1 MRSPLQLVL
10 DFFTGSDPVT
20 PPAPVA
26 PRRVAPKVELPLA
39 SFSPA
44 LSADG
49 VGLTPR
55 QGEAV
60 AVSPVVSPVVPNLIP
75 DVGAPVPA
83 PVRSFSPAGFTHP
96 AANRHTQLHGVW
108 VSFRFER
115 SRRKS
120 IGFVVGADGLVVRA
134 PNWVTLREVDAAVQD
149 KAAWIVAKLR
159 QIQQRQTEPLQKAIE
174 WRHGAEVPFLGRTVQ
189 LCVLER
195 GVGRVLGQTIAP
207 DQVLPV
213 TVPPGATVTQVRDAA
228 QVWLKK
234 QAQAVFEQRLNHFAP
249 QLGVRWRKLSLSS
262 ASTRWG
268 SARNDGH
275 IRLNWRLIHLPIS
288 QIDYVVV
295 HELAHL
301 REMNHSPRFWDTVG
315 EVMPDYAQRRQ
326 ALRQAPIDLGRG

>member
-1 MRSPLQLVL
+1 MRAPLQFVL
-10 DFFTGSDPVT
+10 DFFTGGD
-20 PPAPVA
+20 
-26 PRRVAPKVELPLA
+26 
-39 SFSPA
+39 
-44 LSADG
+44 
-49 VGLTPR
+49 
-55 QGEAV
+55 
-60 AVSPVVSPVVPNLIP
+60 PVVPTSASTPTQASNPSPTL
-75 DVGAPVPA
+75 APA
-83 PVRSFSPAGFTHP
+83 PAADATPRLPTSVPDAALPPAAGFVHP
-96 AANRHTQLHGVW
+96 AANRHAQLQGVS

-120 IGFVVGADGLVVRA
+120 IGFLVGADGLVVRA
-134 PNWVTLREVDAAVQD
+134 PNWVTLREVDAAVQE
-149 KAAWIVAKLR
+149 KSAWIVAKL
-159 QIQQRQTEPLQKAIE
+159 QQFKERQTEQFQKAIE

-195 GVGRVLGQTIAP
+195 GVGRVLGQDLSL

-213 TVPPGATVTQVRDAA
+213 TVPPGASVTQVRDAA

-234 QAQAVFEQRLNHFAP
+234 QAKALFEQRLHHFAP
-249 QLGVRWRKLSLSS
+249 LLGVRWQKLSLSS

-301 REMNHSPRFWDTVG
+301 REMNHSPRFWETVG
-315 EVMPDYAQRRQ
+315 EVMPDYAQRRK
-326 ALRQAPIDLGRG
+326 ALRQSPVGLADD

>member
-1 MRSPLQLVL
+1 MRAPLQFVL
-10 DFFTGSDPVT
+10 DFFTGGDPVVPT
-20 PPAPVA
+20 PVPPPSAGVPRPAASPQAVPVDGPASPAPALEQAPPLLGMTGFSHPVA
-26 PRRVAPKVELPLA
+26 NRHAQL
-39 SFSPA
+39 
-44 LSADG
+44 
-49 VGLTPR
+49 
-55 QGEAV
+55 QGV
-60 AVSPVVSPVVPNLIP
+60 AVSY
-75 DVGAPVPA
+75 
-83 PVRSFSPAGFTHP
+83 
-96 AANRHTQLHGVW
+96 
-108 VSFRFER
+108 RFER

-120 IGFVVGADGLVVRA
+120 IGFMVGADGLVVRA
-134 PNWVTLREVDAAVQD
+134 PNWVTLREVDAAVQA
-149 KAAWIVAKLR
+149 KGVWIVAKL
-159 QIQQRQTEPLQKAIE
+159 QQFKQRQTEQFQKAIE

-195 GVGRVLGQTIAP
+195 GVGRVLGQDLAP

-213 TVPPGATVTQVRDAA
+213 TVPPGASVTQVRDAA

-234 QAQAVFEQRLNHFAP
+234 QAKTLFEQRLQHFAP
-249 QLGVRWRKLSLSS
+249 LLGVRWQKLSLSS

-301 REMNHSPRFWDTVG
+301 REMNHSPRFWETVG

-326 ALRQAPIDLGRG
+326 ALRQAPVDLAQD